1 MYNSTLP
8 SPFALPA
15 EWEPQSAVMLTWPH
29 ADTDWKP
36 YLAEITQT
44 YIQLADIITRHE
56 QLLVATPHKSATW
69 HTLHDT
75 LSPEQMSRV
84 HLYEVDSND
93 TWARDHGP
101 ITMVMRKKQNTW
113 MVPIRLLDFKFNGW
127 GEKFKWQKDNAITLQ
142 LYYQAAFNADLEPH
156 QGFVLEGGSIESDG
170 KGTLFTTSQ
179 CLLAPHRNQPFTRED
194 IDHQLKTF
202 FNLRQVVWLD
212 HGNLVGDDT
221 DGHIDTIVRVA
232 PHDTLLYIGGDDPA
246 DEQYEDFKALEKQL
260 QGLFTFEGYPYRLIK
275 LPMPDPIYD
284 NGEQLVT
291 RAQDGTLRDAFTGE
305 TYEEKKI
312 GKEIGCSKDCQNEC
326 ERRCKTVSL
335 GDRLPATYA
344 NFLILNKAVIYPT
357 YNQPEKDEEAKR
369 QIQQA
374 FPDREI
380 IGVDSLTIIRQHGS
394 IHCLTMQLPKG
405 AIKGD
410 SLEQPASSAWQP

>member
-15 EWEPQSAVMLTWPH
+15 EWEPQSAIMLTWPH
-29 ADTDWKP
+29 AGTDWKP
-36 YLAEITQT
+36 YLAEITNT
-44 YIQLADIITRHE
+44 YIQLADIITRYE
-56 QLLVATPHKSATW
+56 QLLVATPDKSATW
-69 HTLHDT
+69 HTLHDA
-75 LSPEQMSRV
+75 LSPEQMNRV

-113 MVPIRLLDFKFNGW
+113 MAPIRLLDFKFNGW
-127 GEKFKWQKDNAITLQ
+127 GEKFKWQKDNAITQ
-142 LYYQAAFNADLEPH
+142 KLYYQAAFNADLEPH
-156 QGFVLEGGSIESDG
+156 LGFVLEGGSIESDG

-179 CLLAPHRNQPFTRED
+179 CLLAPHRNQPFTREN
-194 IDHQLKTF
+194 IEQQLKTF

-232 PHDTLLYIGGDDPA
+232 PHDTLLYIGCDDPD
-246 DEQYEDFKALEKQL
+246 DEQYEDFQALEHQL
-260 QGLFTFEGYPYRLIK
+260 QGLLTFEGYPYRLIK

-284 NGEQLVT
+284 EGTQLT
-291 RAQDGTLRDAFTGE
+291 TD
-305 TYEEKKI
+305 KN
-312 GKEIGCSKDCQNEC
+312 SK
-326 ERRCKTVSL
+326 

-369 QIQQA
+369 QIQLA

-410 SLEQPASSAWQP
+410 SFDYPASSIWRP

>member
-8 SPFALPA
+8 SPFVLPA

-29 ADTDWKP
+29 TGTDWKP
-36 YLAEITQT
+36 YLADITNT
-44 YIQLADIITRHE
+44 YIDLANIITRYE
-56 QLLVATPHKSATW
+56 QLLVATPDKSATW
-69 HTLHDT
+69 QTLHDS
-75 LSPEQMSRV
+75 LSPEQMDRV

-113 MVPIRLLDFKFNGW
+113 MTPIRLLDFKFNGW
-127 GEKFKWQKDNAITLQ
+127 GEKFKWEKDNAINLQ
-142 LYYQAAFNADLEPH
+142 LYYQAAFNADLENH

-170 KGTLFTTSQ
+170 RGTLFTTSQ
-179 CLLAPHRNQPFTRED
+179 CLLAPHRNQPFTREN
-194 IDHQLKTF
+194 IDHQLKNF

-232 PHDTLLYIGGDDPA
+232 PHDTLLYIGCDDPG
-246 DEQYEDFKALEKQL
+246 DEQYDDFQALEKQL
-260 QGLFTFEGYPYRLIK
+260 QGLLTFEGYPYRLLK
-275 LPMPDPIYD
+275 LPMPDPVFD
-284 NGEQLVT
+284 NGEQLIT
-291 RAQDGTLRDAFTGE
+291 RGKDGVLRDAYSGE
-305 TYEEKKI
+305 IYQEKKI
-312 GKEIGCSKDCQNEC
+312 GREIGCDKDCDNGCGKQ
-326 ERRCKTVSL
+326 CKNVPL

-344 NFLILNKAVIYPT
+344 NFLIINKAVIYPT

-369 QIQQA
+369 QIQLA

-380 IGVDSLTIIRQHGS
+380 IGVDSFTIIRQHGS
-394 IHCLTMQLPKG
+394 IHCLTMQLPEG
-405 AIKGD
+405 AIRGKQGKFPE
-410 SLEQPASSAWQP
+410 SSIQPW